1 MSRNDR
7 GEYTS
12 KATDEAILAHFS
24 RTDRPFQTAQ
34 SVAEQFDL
42 DRSQAYRRLQQLAE
56 NGVLEKEKVGG
67 RAAVW
72 WLATDAPDV
81 EERDPEDI
89 LGALETFL
97 EERDAPEPPLP
108 STDAV
113 REDYHARRH
122 RENLERL
129 AVEDEPRE

>member
-24 RTDRPFQTAQ
+24 RADRPFQTAQ

-56 NGVLEKEKVGG
+56 NGILEKEKVGG

-72 WLATDAPDV
+72 WLVTDAPDV

>member
-7 GEYTS
+7 GEYTP
-12 KATDEAILAHFS
+12 KATDEAILAHFARS
-24 RTDRPFQTAQ
+24 DRPFQTAQ

-72 WLATDAPDV
+72 WLVTDAPDV

-129 AVEDEPRE
+129 AVEDETRE